1 MTLTGPGGVGKTRLA
16 IEAATELE
24 AVFEDG
30 AVFVSLAAIRDPELV
45 VPAIAHSLGLR
56 ELADRPPPEQLAAAL
71 RTRHLMLVLD
81 NFEQVVDAGPQV
93 TALLR
98 ACPRLKVLVTS
109 RAVLHVTGEQDFPV
123 PSLPLPEDE
132 RRAIEELA
140 RNDAVALFVARAHAA
155 NPSFALT
162 TENAAMVA
170 AICAR
175 LDGLPLAI
183 ELAAPWLRLLS
194 PPALLERLRA
204 QGHRSLQLL
213 TGGARDQPDRQRT
226 LRDAIAWSYDL
237 LAPEE
242 QALFRRLAVFPG
254 GFTLDAAE
262 AIGAEVGGWKAE
274 GEPVSVLDGIASL
287 ADKSLVQ
294 QVARPDGV
302 PRFRMLETIREFGL
316 EQLAITSE
324 TDETML
330 RLAGWGRRLMDG
342 AEQGFYST
350 MQWLWVERFE
360 TELDNL
366 RAVLAWALERDD
378 AATAQ
383 VLVANLG
390 WLWVPRGFLS
400 EGRAWG
406 ERALALGDR
415 SPTPQRAL
423 SLAMTGTLSYYQG
436 DLSRARSL
444 ALEGLDQS
452 RATGQ
457 AAGEGISTIVLAWV
471 ASSEG
476 SFDEA
481 EAYAT
486 GTLTH
491 YRTAGNATWAGFA
504 LNTLGTIAYQRGD
517 LDRAAIRF
525 EEAHHAIRAV
535 GNTYGI
541 GFVLSNLA
549 KVARDQGEYGRSAA
563 LYAESLALRYQQGE
577 KPSMAG
583 GLRGLASIAAAT
595 KQYVRA
601 ARLWGAAEALNETIG
616 APSPQ
621 PRARALQAIEQ
632 TRAALGDETF
642 AAAWAAGRALTLAE
656 AMSEALEPSSGTVGQ
671 GALDVSATLSARY
684 GLTPREVEVLRLIA
698 TGRSNPEIADAL
710 CITTRTAQTHVQH
723 ILDKL
728 DVNSRTE
735 AATLAV
741 KHGLPR

>member
-1 MTLTGPGGVGKTRLA
+1 MR
-16 IEAATELE
+16 
-24 AVFEDG
+24 
-30 AVFVSLAAIRDPELV
+30 R
-45 VPAIAHSLGLR
+45 
-56 ELADRPPPEQLAAAL
+56 
-71 RTRHLMLVLD
+71 
-81 NFEQVVDAGPQV
+81 
-93 TALLR
+93 
-98 ACPRLKVLVTS
+98 
-109 RAVLHVTGEQDFPV
+109 
-123 PSLPLPEDE
+123 E
-132 RRAIEELA
+132 RRTGY
-140 RNDAVALFVARAHAA
+140 
-155 NPSFALT
+155 PLT
-162 TENAAMVA
+162 
-170 AICAR
+170 
-175 LDGLPLAI
+175 L
-183 ELAAPWLRLLS
+183 
-194 PPALLERLRA
+194 
-204 QGHRSLQLL
+204 
-213 TGGARDQPDRQRT
+213 
-226 LRDAIAWSYDL
+226 
-237 LAPEE
+237 
-242 QALFRRLAVFPG
+242 
-254 GFTLDAAE
+254 
-262 AIGAEVGGWKAE
+262 
-274 GEPVSVLDGIASL
+274 SVLDGIASL

-316 EQLAITSE
+316 EQLAATGE
-324 TDETML
+324 TDETMQ
-330 RLAGWGRRLMDG
+330 RLAGWGRSLMDG

-350 MQWLWVERFE
+350 MQWQWVERFE

-383 VLVANLG
+383 VLVGNLG

-436 DLSRARSL
+436 DLARARSL

-452 RATGQ
+452 RVTGQ
-457 AAGEGISTIVLAWV
+457 TAGEGISTMVLAWV

-486 GTLTH
+486 ERLTH

-525 EEAHHAIRAV
+525 EEAHHAIRTV

-577 KPSMAG
+577 KQSMAG

-595 KQYVRA
+595 RQYVRA
-601 ARLWGAAEALNETIG
+601 ARLWGAAEALSESIG
-616 APSPQ
+616 APSTQ
-621 PRARALQAIEQ
+621 PRAPRTSGDREDASELGRRGIRRCLGGGSGAHPG
-632 TRAALGDETF
+632 RGDERGPATVVRHR
-642 AAAWAAGRALTLAE
+642 WTGRSQRAGRPVGAVRADAARGRGLAPDRRR
-656 AMSEALEPSSGTVGQ
+656 ALEPGDRRR
-671 GALDVSATLSARY
+671 ALHHDAHGPNPRPAHPRQARRQLTDRGRNPGREARIAALSPPWVMLSAIA
-684 GLTPREVEVLRLIA
+684 LFVLRTLRKDA
-698 TGRSNPEIADAL
+698 DRENPPTGRCGWRHAGACCLHDSQRWPERSAEQE
-710 CITTRTAQTHVQH
+710 TR
-723 ILDKL
+723 
-728 DVNSRTE
+728 
-735 AATLAV
+735 
-741 KHGLPR
+741 P